1 MQRRR
6 STAGLNVTASVSSG
20 AHLGAIPVRVRF
32 AAASGTVL
40 QPLNSSMI
48 AVAIVG
54 IAAQFG
60 SSAGVSWI
68 ISAMYITTAVCAPM
82 AGRLG
87 VLLGARRVFVAGLV
101 LVALGS
107 LAGMFA
113 PSVPMLIAS
122 YVVLAMGI
130 SVHMPNAMTM
140 VRAYAERYR
149 RQSRTALTTL
159 VMCGQSVAALGPT
172 LGGLLVGTFGWQSI
186 LWVNLPVV
194 VLSAIAVLRADLGG
208 VQSGRLTARNA
219 LHALD
224 VPGIALFRVAITS
237 TMLWLVSMRAQPT
250 WWLLPVAVVFLS
262 LFVWW
267 ERRATEPFIDVRA
280 LVRNRALSATLARTL
295 VTYSCFYL
303 IFFGIPQWLQYSRG
317 MTAIEAGLTMLPVA
331 GMSVFATVLGARTY
345 RRYGPR
351 VTLLI
356 GTFALCVGGVL
367 IALVE
372 SSTAPVVVLA
382 LVALV
387 LGIPNGFNNIGNQS
401 LVNSVTTVEE
411 VGTAIG
417 MYRTAA
423 FIGANLAVVT
433 LQMTAGNVVDDAGLH
448 RTGWFIAGVS
458 ALLLVGI
465 GFSRHMGNAIRSE
478 VIGP

>member
-1 MQRRR
+1 M
-6 STAGLNVTASVSSG
+6 TAAATHG
-20 AHLGAIPVRVRF
+20 AHMGAIPARVRF

-48 AVAIVG
+48 AVAIVS

-87 VLLGARRVFVAGLV
+87 ALLGARRVFVAGLV

-113 PSVPMLIAS
+113 PNVPFLIAS

-172 LGGLLVGTFGWQSI
+172 LGGLLVGLFGWQSI

-194 VLSAIAVLRADLGG
+194 VLSAIAVLRVDLGG
-208 VQSGRLTARNA
+208 SQTGRLTARKA

-224 VPGIALFRVAITS
+224 VPGIALFLVAVTS
-237 TMLWLVSMRAQPT
+237 TMLWLVSLRSQPT
-250 WWLLPVAVVFLS
+250 WWLLPVAVVFLGM
-262 LFVWW
+262 FVMW
-267 ERRATEPFIDVRA
+267 ERRAAEPFIDVRA
-280 LVRNRALSATLARTL
+280 LARNRALSATLARTL

-317 MTAIEAGLTMLPVA
+317 MSAIEAGLTMLPVA
-331 GMSVFATVLGARTY
+331 GMSVFATVLSARVY

-351 VTLLI
+351 ATLLI
-356 GTFALCVGGVL
+356 GTVALCVGGVL

-372 SSTAPVVVLA
+372 DSTAPLVVLA

-387 LGIPNGFNNIGNQS
+387 LGIPNGFNNIANQN

-423 FIGANLAVVT
+423 FIGANLAVVI
-433 LQMTAGNVVDDAGLH
+433 LQITAGDTVDDAGLH
-448 RTGWFIAGVS
+448 RTGWFIAVVA
-458 ALLLVGI
+458 ALLVVGI
-465 GFSRHMGNAIRSE
+465 GFSRHMGSPIRSDAAVSQE
-478 VIGP
+478 

>member
-1 MQRRR
+1 
-6 STAGLNVTASVSSG
+6 
-20 AHLGAIPVRVRF
+20 
-32 AAASGTVL
+32 
-40 QPLNSSMI
+40 MI

-87 VLLGARRVFVAGLV
+87 ALLGARRVFVAGLV
-101 LVALGS
+101 LVAVGS

-113 PSVPMLIAS
+113 PTVPALIAS
-122 YVVLAMGI
+122 YVVLAIGI

-140 VRAYAERYR
+140 VRTYADRYR

-159 VMCGQSVAALGPT
+159 VMCGQSTAALGPT
-172 LGGLLVGTFGWQSI
+172 LGGLLVGTFGWHSI

-194 VLSAIAVLRADLGG
+194 ALSAIAVLRVDLGG
-208 VQSGRLTARNA
+208 DRAARLNGRDA
-219 LHALD
+219 LRALD
-224 VPGIALFRVAITS
+224 VLGIGLFLIAITS
-237 TMLWLVSMRAQPT
+237 TMLWLVSLRAQPR
-250 WWLLPVAVVFLS
+250 WWLLPVAVVFLL
-262 LFVWW
+262 LFVVW
-267 ERRATEPFIDVRA
+267 ERRASEPFIDVRA
-280 LVRNRALSATLARTL
+280 LARNRALSATLGRTL

-317 MTAIEAGLTMLPVA
+317 MTAIQAGLTMLPVA
-331 GMSVFATVLGARTY
+331 GMSVVATMLGARTY
-345 RRYGPR
+345 KRFGPR
-351 VTLLI
+351 ATLLI

-372 SSTAPVVVLA
+372 SSTAPLAVLA

-387 LGIPNGFNNIGNQS
+387 LGIPNGFNNIGNQN
-401 LVNSVTTVEE
+401 LVNSVTTIEE

-433 LQMTAGNVVDDAGLH
+433 LQITAGDVVDDAGLH
-448 RTGWFIAGVS
+448 RTGWFIAAVS
-458 ALLLVGI
+458 LLLLVGI
-465 GFSRHMGNAIRSE
+465 GFSQHMGRATPSAFTGR
-478 VIGP
+478 